1 MFNQDGGEHR
11 QLMQTISALMKMVSK
26 LQKKLSVISNK
37 VRRDQAAHSN
47 VVETGQPLMQKQQRL
62 KDDGFILHSLLLPK
76 CSD

>member
-62 KDDGFILHSLLLPK
+62 KDDGFILHSLLMPK
-76 CSD
+76 CSY

>member
-37 VRRDQAAHSN
+37 VRRDQAAHSK

-62 KDDGFILHSLLLPK
+62 KDDGFILHSLLMPK